1 MVQVVNFERRKH
13 RRVPLEGT
21 IKVRILAPGPRMDGV
36 TTFSIAEG
44 HLYDVTTVG
53 AFVATSLILERG
65 QRIEFEIA
73 TPGYTGLKRLVA
85 VVARCTGRSKG
96 SNGYMPPGLGVCFV
110 AQTEEERKR
119 IREMVMATLTLD
131 LLDYGYERQLTPPTS
146 ETITPGTITPG
157 TSETITHGTQHHP
170 IRWGPSDPGDRPR
183 RDPSPPSGKENE
195 PSADDDLVD
204 TLLEGI
210 MLEDTDLATALWH
223 LG

>member
-1 MVQVVNFERRKH
+1 LDQAVNIERRKH

-21 IKVRILAPGPRMDGV
+21 IKVRVLSPGPRVDGV

-53 AFVATSLILERG
+53 AFVATSLVLERG
-65 QRIEFEIA
+65 QRVELEIA
-73 TPGYTGLKRLVA
+73 TPGITNRRRLVA
-85 VVARCTGRSKG
+85 VVARCTGWTKG
-96 SNGYMPPGLGVCFV
+96 DNGAMPPGLGVCFV
-110 AQTEEERKR
+110 AKTEEERKR

-131 LLDYGYERQLTPPTS
+131 LLDYGYERQLTSTTS
-146 ETITPGTITPG
+146 ETITPGAKI
-157 TSETITHGTQHHP
+157 HP
-170 IRWGPSDPGDRPR
+170 IRRKPPAPGDLHQH
-183 RDPSPPSGKENE
+183 DPSPPPDGGNE
-195 PSADDDLVD
+195 RSEEDALVD